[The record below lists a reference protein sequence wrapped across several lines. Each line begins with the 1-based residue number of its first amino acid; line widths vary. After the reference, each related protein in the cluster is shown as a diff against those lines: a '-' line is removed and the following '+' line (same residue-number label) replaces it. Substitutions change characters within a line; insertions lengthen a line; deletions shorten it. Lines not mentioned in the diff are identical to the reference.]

1 MPRLRRQIET
11 PLAIGDTFSF
21 IANFDNAMHWDP
33 GVASSRRLDP
43 GPLRVG
49 ARYALGIRMRGRV
62 TPMEYRV
69 SALEPPYRVVL
80 VGEGS
85 GVSAVDDI
93 RFQPSG
99 TGTRIDYT
107 ADIRLTGL
115 ARLAQP
121 FLGGAFEKIAR
132 DALEGMRRALDG
144 RAGGAGN
151 PSEEAASAA
160 SVAALGA
167 PSMGAQ
173 PAGAAA
179 TGAGSGSDRH
189 AAA

>member
-11 PLAIGDTFSF
+11 PLAIGDTFTF

-62 TPMEYRV
+62 APMEYRV
-69 SALEPPYRVVL
+69 SVLEPPHRVVL

-93 RFQPSG
+93 RFEPRG
-99 TGTRIDYT
+99 TGTRVDYT

-115 ARLAQP
+115 ARLAGP

-132 DALEGMRRALDG
+132 DALEGMRLALDS
-144 RAGGAGN
+144 RAGTAN
-151 PSEEAASAA
+151 AA
-160 SVAALGA
+160 SVGALGG
-167 PSMGAQ
+167 PSVGAV
-173 PAGAAA
+173 PAGVASTAAS
-179 TGAGSGSDRH
+179 SGSDRH
-189 AAA
+189 AGF